1 MTFDAANVRITR
13 AGTSFTVSG
22 DNPWTGAIVTLQRAG
37 ERYVEP
43 ALASLEA
50 SLEEGLPLEL
60 ALTAATSSSRGERWD
75 MQALYPSPGILVL
88 NDASEATPSTT
99 IAALKTLAE
108 LALDGSRS
116 IAVLGEVD
124 VDDPTEWREE
134 HDRIGRIVVRLN
146 ISKLVVV
153 GDGARHIHNAAGLEG
168 SWDGESV
175 LVGTAEEAYDLL
187 GVDLRDGD
195 VVLVKSSASAG
206 LGSLGD
212 RLGGADSW

>member
-1 MTFDAANVRITR
+1 MSFDADNVRITR
-13 AGTSFTVSG
+13 AGTSFTVGG
-22 DNPWTGAIVTLQRAG
+22 DNPWTGAIVSLPRIG
-37 ERYVEP
+37 ERFVEP
-43 ALASLEA
+43 ALDSLAASLEQ
-50 SLEEGLPLEL
+50 GVPLER
-60 ALTAATSSSRGERWD
+60 ALTAARSAQGERWE
-75 MQALYPSPGILVL
+75 MEALYPAPGILVL
-88 NDASEATPSTT
+88 NDAAEATPATT

-108 LALDGSRS
+108 LAIDGSRS
-116 IAVLGEVD
+116 TAVLGEVD
-124 VDDPTEWREE
+124 VDDATEWREE

-146 ISKLVVV
+146 ISRLIVV

-175 LVGTAEEAYDLL
+175 LVGTPEQAYDLL
-187 GVDLRDGD
+187 GEDLRDGD